1 MSEDLAQIAATVA
14 ERTQAVEE
22 RKALQKKARFAKA
35 RAKKIKAAQELQE
48 KLVAPTLLLITI
60 VVSIVVLWFSRGL

>member
-22 RKALQKKARFAKA
+22 RKALQKKARLAKA

-48 KLVAPTLLLITI
+48 KLIAPTLLLITI
-60 VVSIVVLWFSRGL
+60 VASIVVLWFSRGL